1 MDIKHNVEKYWE
13 YTAVVETTD
22 NEERKYISTI
32 IDKRKIDSEEERK
45 KGIEINNIF
54 EGREHTNGATWIDTN
69 SIDIDDAIENMKEAN
84 EDALRELDK
93 EVE

>member
-1 MDIKHNVEKYWE
+1 MDIKHNVEKHGK
-13 YTAVVETTD
+13 YTAVIETTD
-22 NEERKYISTI
+22 NERKYITTI

-54 EGREHTNGATWIDTN
+54 EGEHTNGATWIDTN

-84 EDALRELDK
+84 EDALREY
-93 EVE
+93 EEIE

>member
-1 MDIKHNVEKYWE
+1 MDIKHNVEKFGK
-13 YTAVVETTD
+13 YTAVIETTE
-22 NEERKYISTI
+22 NEKKYISTI

-54 EGREHTNGATWIDTN
+54 EGGERTNGATWIDTN
-69 SIDIDDAIENMKEAN
+69 SIDIDDAIESMKEAN